1 MEKQHEEED
10 NSEIMMFKSVV
21 FFCTNI
27 KKYKHCAIALH
38 KNLSVDF
45 YFDYRNVE
53 TLKSSNDEVYFD
65 IDIDFCTVYF
75 RSMGLQKIKND
86 DQKEEKIVT
95 NYKCTLKWK
104 QRIGKSVA
112 FYKKTQKISDIRQDF
127 ENAPNKI
134 GE

>member
-1 MEKQHEEED
+1 
-10 NSEIMMFKSVV
+10 
-21 FFCTNI
+21 
-27 KKYKHCAIALH
+27 
-38 KNLSVDF
+38 
-45 YFDYRNVE
+45 
-53 TLKSSNDEVYFD
+53 
-65 IDIDFCTVYF
+65 
-75 RSMGLQKIKND
+75 MGLQKSKND

-134 GE
+134 EE